1 MTDLAYIWLTGN
13 LRPDHNTIWRFF
25 RCNKRALPKLFKRV
39 VRLAVDADLV
49 GFALH
54 AVDGTKIQAV
64 SSTESALHRSV
75 LQDKLRQIDELIEQ
89 SVKEME
95 KAQQEGGES
104 FRLPQGLTDARAR
117 RAVLEQ
123 GLARLDAEQTEH
135 LSLGEPD
142 ARVMKSRQG
151 KRLSYNAQAAVDHDS
166 DLIVAADVT
175 NEEDDHRLLVPMI
188 DQVLENT
195 GETAETTSAD
205 AGYFS
210 GEQIDEAQRRNY
222 GIVVN
227 FEKDSAPAKGQ
238 LSKDLFRYDP
248 ELDVFVCPQGKQL
261 KFYRLDDKGMSYVRR
276 FYRCVEKDCPR
287 RDECTKNSTMS
298 RTITRGP
305 YDDALAVQ
313 KQAQT
318 KACARVSLS
327 LRKEIVEHVFGN
339 IKSGDGLQRFSAR
352 GRHGARAQWA
362 LACLA
367 FDLRKLH
374 ALWAAGELSLPATA

>member
-1 MTDLAYIWLTGN
+1 MPRLLDADHSQILLLPTDISQWVPPDHPARFIWDLVDLLDLGELGIFVDEGELGRPRYAPKLLLRRWLYGWMDRVRSSRGLEKRCMTDLAYIWLTGN

-210 GEQIDEAQRRNY
+210 GEQ
-222 GIVVN
+222 
-227 FEKDSAPAKGQ
+227 K
-238 LSKDLFRYDP
+238 
-248 ELDVFVCPQGKQL
+248 
-261 KFYRLDDKGMSYVRR
+261 
-276 FYRCVEKDCPR
+276 
-287 RDECTKNSTMS
+287 
-298 RTITRGP
+298 
-305 YDDALAVQ
+305 
-313 KQAQT
+313 
-318 KACARVSLS
+318 
-327 LRKEIVEHVFGN
+327 
-339 IKSGDGLQRFSAR
+339 
-352 GRHGARAQWA
+352 
-362 LACLA
+362 
-367 FDLRKLH
+367 
-374 ALWAAGELSLPATA
+374 